1 MKNFIFK
8 PAMKIM
14 LKKLFILACVLA
26 LPFLSQGQSQTTRG
40 TVISEADKHPIIGA
54 NIQVKGKTVGTITD
68 LDGNFSLDASETDVL
83 IVSYIGFKTVEV
95 PVEGKLQF
103 NIELFEDNQLLNEV
117 ITVGY
122 TTQRKVDLTGAV
134 GVVKMSDVEDTSSGN
149 VMQALKGRVAGMQ
162 ISTSGAPDGGSTIR
176 IRGIGT
182 LGNNDPLY
190 IIDGVPSKRSMNEL
204 NSNDIESIQVLKDSS
219 ASIYGSRA
227 ANGVII
233 ITTKKG
239 KAGETKVDFRASLT
253 AQNYARS
260 LNLLNAKE
268 RAAVQ
273 WRAALNDGVDPNFGV
288 YNFKWHRENEAD
300 ILDDVIFPEYLDSKK
315 TMRPADTDWQKEV
328 GRTGIIQN
336 YNMTLTSGTERGHA
350 LFSLDYYGNDGIVKG
365 TDFSR
370 ISTRI
375 NSDYYLVGKMIK
387 IGENLSLSKIRK
399 SVVDP
404 GWILNLTH
412 EVWPIVPVHTID
424 GSGWGG
430 PVSGMGD
437 RHNPVRIIQDNKQN
451 HEDFL
456 RLFGDVYIDIEPVKN
471 LHLQSKFGIDYTGF
485 WKRNTQ
491 LKYVSGFMSEN
502 TNRVDNNANYGGNW
516 IWSNTVNYKFD
527 IGKQNF
533 DLLAGQELIKYS
545 YEEFSAGRNDF
556 AIETPE
562 YMYLNVGTGDM
573 RVGGWATSYAL
584 ASFFGKLNYNYDN
597 RYLLS
602 TTLRYDGSSR
612 FGKNNRWGTFPAFS
626 LGWRVSQEQFFTEVL
641 SVVSD
646 LKFRYGWGR
655 TGNQEIGDYA
665 SYGIYQALYG
675 SRPVDEPDYGTAYD
689 IYGNGSGSLP
699 SGFRRTQ
706 MANPNLKWEG
716 TTQNNMGVDM
726 GFFDQKI
733 TFSFDYFHKLTKDI
747 LVNPPFIGTIGEGGD
762 RWVNGASMKNT
773 GFEAVATYYGKVGE
787 VEYSVA
793 ANASHYSNKI
803 TKLPED
809 VIGSYAGNGND
820 QTILGRP
827 LSSMYGYLADGLFR
841 TQAEV
846 DSHVAQTGKG
856 LGRIR
861 YANTN
866 NDDKIDDD
874 DRIWLGD
881 KDPELLYGI
890 NISAKWRNLD
900 FSMFWNGVYG
910 LKVDNGVKRYS
921 DFIGFFSGHNYG
933 DRTLDAWTPQNPDS
947 TIPALSLNDLNNE
960 QRFSSYFV
968 ENASYLKLANLELGY
983 TLPPMENA
991 KFLKNVRF
999 YFIGQNIATLKSKN
1013 FTGIDPEVPNLT
1025 YPIPFSLTFGTN
1037 LTF

>member
-1 MKNFIFK
+1 MKNSI
-8 PAMKIM
+8 ILLM
-14 LKKLFILACVLA
+14 LCLLCSAYGSAYAQTTSLKGRVTTANSGEPLAGVTVVAVQSQLSTTSDEQGVFELA
-26 LPFLSQGQSQTTRG
+26 LPT
-40 TVISEADKHPIIGA
+40 
-54 NIQVKGKTVGTITD
+54 
-68 LDGNFSLDASETDVL
+68 SETAIDLRFLGYQKQRVTISGLTTVDVL
-83 IVSYIGFKTVEV
+83 LVPDDALLDEV
-95 PVEGKLQF
+95 V
-103 NIELFEDNQLLNEV
+103 V
-117 ITVGY
+117 TGY
-122 TTQRKVDLTGAV
+122 SAQKKADLTGAV
-134 GVVKMSDVEDTSSGN
+134 SVVKISDVENVNSSN
-149 VMQALKGRVAGMQ
+149 IMQSLKGRVAGMQ
-162 ISTSGAPDGGSTIR
+162 VSSSGAPDGGATIR

-204 NSNDIESIQVLKDSS
+204 NSNDIESIQVLKDASS

-239 KAGETKVDFRASLT
+239 KAGETKVDFRTSLKV
-253 AQNYARS
+253 QNYGKS
-260 LNLLNAKE
+260 LHLLNTWE
-268 RAAVQ
+268 RGYVQ
-273 WRAALNDGVDPNFGV
+273 WRAALNDGINPNFGV
-288 YNFKWHRENEAD
+288 YNFKWHTENGAE
-300 ILDDVIFPEYLDSKK
+300 ILDEVILPEYLDANK
-315 TMRPADTDWQKEV
+315 TMYPADTDWQKEV
-328 GRTGIIQN
+328 GRTGLAQN
-336 YNMTLTSGTERGHA
+336 YNMTLTSGTEKGHA
-350 LFSLDYYGNDGIVKG
+350 LFSLDYIGNAGTVKG

-370 ISTRI
+370 ISARI
-375 NSDYYLVGKMIK
+375 NSDYYLIDKMVR
-387 IGENLSLSKIRK
+387 IGENFSLSKIRK

-412 EVWPIVPVHTID
+412 EIWPIVPVHTID
-424 GSGWGG
+424 GVGWGG

-437 RHNPVRIIQDNKQN
+437 RHNPIRIIEDNKQN

-456 RLFGDVYIDIEPVKN
+456 RLFGDVYIDIEPIKN
-471 LHLQSKFGIDYTGF
+471 LHLQSKFGIDYSGF
-485 WKRNTQ
+485 WKRNMQ

-516 IWSNTVNYKFD
+516 ILSNTANYKFD
-527 IGKQNF
+527 VGNHNF
-533 DLLAGQELIKYS
+533 DILAGQELIKYS

-573 RVGGWATSYAL
+573 RVGGSATAYSL
-584 ASFFGKLNYNYDN
+584 ASFFGKLNYNYDD

-602 TTLRYDGSSR
+602 GTLRHDGSSR
-612 FGKNNRWGTFPAFS
+612 FGENNRWGTFPAFS
-626 LGWRVSQEQFFTEVL
+626 LGWRISQENFFKDAL
-641 SVVSD
+641 SVVPD
-646 LKFRYGWGR
+646 LKLRFGWGK

-689 IYGNGSGSLP
+689 IYGSGGGSLP

-716 TTQNNMGVDM
+716 TTQHNIGVDM
-726 GFFDQKI
+726 ELLDRKV

-747 LVNPPFIGTIGEGGD
+747 LVKPPFIGTIGEGGD

-773 GFEAVATYYGKVGE
+773 GFEAVATYYGKIGE
-787 VEYSVA
+787 VEYSIA
-793 ANASHYSNKI
+793 ANASHYRNKI
-803 TKLPED
+803 IELPDD

-827 LSSMYGYLADGLFR
+827 LSAMYGYLADGLFH

-846 DSHVAQTGKG
+846 DAHVTQTGKG

-861 YANTN
+861 YQNTN

-874 DRIWLGD
+874 DRVWLGHG
-881 KDPELLYGI
+881 DPKLLYGV
-890 NISAKWRNLD
+890 NLSAKWRNFD
-900 FSMFWNGVYG
+900 FSMFWNSVYG
-910 LKVDNGVKRYS
+910 LQVDNGVKRYS

-933 DRTLDAWTPQNPDS
+933 DRTLDAWTPQNSNS

-968 ENASYLKLANLELGY
+968 EKASYLKLANLEIGY
-983 TLPPMENA
+983 TLPRARGA
-991 KFLKNVRF
+991 KFLKNARF

-1013 FTGIDPEVPNLT
+1013 FTGVDPEVPNLA

-1037 LTF
+1037 ITF

>member
-1 MKNFIFK
+1 MLEKLPILLIFLAI
-8 PAMKIM
+8 PVLLWGQELTIRGKIVS
-14 LKKLFILACVLA
+14 A
-26 LPFLSQGQSQTTRG
+26 TD
-40 TVISEADKHPIIGA
+40 SEPIIGA
-54 NIQVKGKTVGTITD
+54 NVQIKGRNVGTVTD
-68 LDGNFSLDASETDVL
+68 VDGSFSLKVEQTDVL
-83 IVSYIGFKTVEV
+83 IISYIGFETLEI
-95 PVEGKLQF
+95 PVDGQSEL
-103 NIELFEDNQLLNEV
+103 NITMTEDTQLLEEV
-117 ITVGY
+117 IAVGY
-122 TTQRKVDLTGAV
+122 ITQRKVDLTGAV
-134 GVVKMSDVEDTSSGN
+134 SVVNISDVENVSSGN

-162 ISTSGAPDGGSTIR
+162 VSTSGAPDGGSTIR

-204 NSNDIESIQVLKDSS
+204 NSNDIESIQILKDASS

-233 ITTKKG
+233 ITTKRG
-239 KAGETKVDFRASLT
+239 KAGETKVDFRTSLT
-253 AQNYARS
+253 VQNYAKS
-260 LNLLNAKE
+260 LNLLNTRE
-268 RAAVQ
+268 RGYVQ
-273 WRAALNDGVDPNFGV
+273 WRAALNDGIDPNFGV
-288 YNFKWHRENEAD
+288 YRFEWHNENGVD
-300 ILDDVIFPEYLDSKK
+300 ILDEVILPEYLDSQH

-336 YNMTLTSGTERGHA
+336 YNMTLTSGTEKGSA
-350 LFSLDYYGNDGIVKG
+350 LFSLDYYGNEGIVRG

-370 ISTRI
+370 ISARI
-375 NSDYYLVGKMIK
+375 NSDYFLVGKMIK

-404 GWILNLTH
+404 GWVLNLTH

-424 GSGWGG
+424 EVGWGG

-437 RHNPVRIIQDNKQN
+437 RHNPVRIIEDNKQN

-456 RLFGDVYIDIEPVKN
+456 RLFGDVYIDIEPIKD
-471 LHLQSKFGIDYTGF
+471 LHFQSKFGIDYTGF
-485 WKRNTQ
+485 WRRNMQ

-502 TNRVDNNANYGGNW
+502 TNRVDNNAHYGGNW

-527 IGKQNF
+527 LGQHYF
-533 DLLAGQELIKYS
+533 DILAGQEAIKYN
-545 YEEFSAGRNDF
+545 YEQFSAGRNDF
-556 AIETPE
+556 ALETPD
-562 YMYLNVGTGDM
+562 YMYLDVGTGDM
-573 RVGGWATSYAL
+573 RVGGWATTYAL

-602 TTLRYDGSSR
+602 ATLRYDGSSR

-626 LGWRVSQEQFFTEVL
+626 LGWRVSQEQFFKEAL
-641 SVVSD
+641 PVVSD
-646 LKFRYGWGR
+646 LKLRYGWGK

-689 IYGNGSGSLP
+689 IYGGGSGSLP

-706 MANPNLKWEG
+706 IANPDLKWEG
-716 TTQNNMGVDM
+716 TTQNNIGVDM
-726 GFFDQKI
+726 GLFNQKI
-733 TFSFDYFHKLTKDI
+733 ILTFDYFHKLTEDI
-747 LVNPPFIGTIGEGGD
+747 LVKPPFIGTIGEGGD
-762 RWVNGASMKNT
+762 RWLNGASMKNT
-773 GFEAVATYYGKVGE
+773 GFEAIATYYGKAGE
-787 VEYSVA
+787 IEYSVT

-803 TKLPED
+803 TKLPDD
-809 VIGSYAGNGND
+809 VIGSYPGNGND

-846 DSHVAQTGKG
+846 DAHVTQTGKDV
-856 LGRIR
+856 GRIR

-874 DRIWLGD
+874 DRVWLGNR
-881 KDPELLYGI
+881 DPKLLYGI
-890 NISAKWRNLD
+890 NISARWRNFD
-900 FSMFWNGVYG
+900 ISMFWNGIYG

-933 DRTLDAWTPQNPDS
+933 DRTLEAWTPQNPNS

-960 QRFSSYFV
+960 QRFSSYFI
-968 ENASYLKLANLELGY
+968 ENASYLKLANLEIGY
-983 TLPPMENA
+983 TLPQIKNA
-991 KFLKNVRF
+991 EFLKNLRF
-999 YFIGQNIATLKSKN
+999 YFIGQNIATLKSKD

-1025 YPIPFSLTFGTN
+1025 YPIPFSLTFGAN

>member
-1 MKNFIFK
+1 MKQI
-8 PAMKIM
+8 
-14 LKKLFILACVLA
+14 LFILTMLCCMGLSVRAQSTQVRGRVTDSSTGAAIAGASLA
-26 LPFLSQGQSQTTRG
+26 VMGTQQTTL
-40 TVISEADKHPIIGA
+40 TNEDGA
-54 NIQVKGKTVGTITD
+54 FSIAVE
-68 LDGNFSLDASETDVL
+68 GNNPTLQ
-83 IVSYIGFKTVEV
+83 VSY
-95 PVEGKLQF
+95 
-103 NIELFEDNQLLNEV
+103 
-117 ITVGY
+117 VGY
-122 TTQRKVDLTGAV
+122 EGQTIAIGDQRFLEIRLVSVQELLDEVVVTGYSAQKKADLTGAV
-134 GVVKMSDVEDTSSGN
+134 SVIKISDVENVSSSN
-149 VMQALKGRVAGMQ
+149 IMQTLKGRVAGMQ
-162 ISTSGAPDGGSTIR
+162 VSSSGAPDGGSTIR

-204 NSNDIESIQVLKDSS
+204 NSNDIESIQVLKDASS

-233 ITTKKG
+233 ITTKRG
-239 KAGETKVDFRASLT
+239 KAGETKVDFRASLKV
-253 AQNYARS
+253 QNYGKS
-260 LNLLNAKE
+260 LNLLNTWE
-268 RAAVQ
+268 RGYVQ
-273 WRAALNDGVDPNFGV
+273 WRGALNDGINPNFGV
-288 YNFKWHRENEAD
+288 YNFKWHTENGVD
-300 ILDDVIFPEYLDSKK
+300 ILDEVILPEYLDANK
-315 TMRPADTDWQKEV
+315 TMYPADTDWQKEV
-328 GRTGIIQN
+328 GRTGLAQN
-336 YNMTLTSGTERGHA
+336 YNMTLTSGTEKGHA
-350 LFSLDYYGNDGIVKG
+350 LFSLDYYGNEGTVKG

-375 NSDYYLVGKMIK
+375 NSDYYLIDKMVK
-387 IGENLSLSKIRK
+387 IGENFSLSKIRK

-412 EVWPIVPVHTID
+412 EIWPIVPVHTID
-424 GSGWGG
+424 GVGWGG

-437 RHNPVRIIQDNKQN
+437 RHNPIRIIEDNKQN

-456 RLFGDVYIDIEPVKN
+456 RLFGDVYIDIEPIKN

-485 WKRNTQ
+485 WKRNMQ

-502 TNRVDNNANYGGNW
+502 TNRVDNSANYGGNW
-516 IWSNTVNYKFD
+516 ILSNTANYKFD
-527 IGKQNF
+527 LGKHNF
-533 DLLAGQELIKYS
+533 DILAGQELIKYS

-573 RVGGWATSYAL
+573 RVGGWATAYSL

-602 TTLRYDGSSR
+602 GTLRHDGSSR
-612 FGKNNRWGTFPAFS
+612 FGENNRWGTFPAFS
-626 LGWRVSQEQFFTEVL
+626 LGWRISQENFFKDAL

-646 LKFRYGWGR
+646 LKLRYGWGR

-689 IYGNGSGSLP
+689 IYGGGSGSLP

-716 TTQNNMGVDM
+716 TTQHNIGVDIELL
-726 GFFDQKI
+726 DQKV
-733 TFSFDYFHKLTKDI
+733 TFSFDYFHKLTEDI
-747 LVNPPFIGTIGEGGD
+747 LVKPPFIGTIGEGGD

-773 GFEAVATYYGKVGE
+773 GFEAVAAYYGKVGE
-787 VEYSVA
+787 VEYSIA

-803 TKLPED
+803 TELPED
-809 VIGSYAGNGND
+809 VVGSYAGNGND

-827 LSSMYGYLADGLFR
+827 LSAMYGYLADGLFR

-846 DSHVAQTGKG
+846 DAHVAQTGKG

-861 YANTN
+861 YTNAN

-874 DRIWLGD
+874 DRVWLGHR
-881 KDPELLYGI
+881 DPKLLYGI
-890 NISAKWRNLD
+890 NLSAKWKNFD
-900 FSMFWNGVYG
+900 FSTFWNGVYG

-933 DRTLDAWTPQNPDS
+933 DRTLDAWTPQNSSS

-968 ENASYLKLANLELGY
+968 ENASYLKLANLEIGY
-983 TLPPMENA
+983 TLPQSKGA
-991 KFLKNVRF
+991 KFLKNARF
-999 YFIGQNIATLKSKN
+999 YFIGQNIATLKSKD
-1013 FTGIDPEVPNLT
+1013 FTGVDPEVPNLA

-1037 LTF
+1037 ITF

>member
-1 MKNFIFK
+1 MKKTF
-8 PAMKIM
+8 
-14 LKKLFILACVLA
+14 LTKLMVLILFMSTHIASHAQNITVKGVVKAQDGLEA
-26 LPFLSQGQSQTTRG
+26 TGATILEKGTTNG
-40 TVISEADKHPIIGA
+40 TVVD
-54 NIQVKGKTVGTITD
+54 GK
-68 LDGNFSLDASETDVL
+68 GNFSIQVRPDATLEISFMGYTSQS
-83 IVSYIGFKTVEV
+83 I
-95 PVEGKLQF
+95 PVNNRTF
-103 NIELFEDNQLLNEV
+103 
-117 ITVGY
+117 ITVTLHEDAINIGEVVVTGY
-122 TTQRKVDLTGAV
+122 STQKKADLTGAV
-134 GVVKMSDVEDTSSGN
+134 SVVKISDVEDVSSGN

-162 ISTSGAPDGGSTIR
+162 VSTSGAPDGGSTIR

-204 NSNDIESIQVLKDSS
+204 NANDIESIQVLKDASS

-233 ITTKKG
+233 ITTKRG

-253 AQNYARS
+253 VQDYGKS
-260 LNLLNAKE
+260 LNLLNTRE
-268 RAAVQ
+268 RGYVQ
-273 WRAALNDGVDPNFGV
+273 WRAALNDGIDPNFGV
-288 YNFKWHRENEAD
+288 YSFKWHNENGAD
-300 ILDDVIFPEYLDSKK
+300 ILDDVILPEYLDAKK

-328 GRTGIIQN
+328 GRTGFAQN
-336 YNMTLTSGTERGHA
+336 YNMTLTSGTEKGHA
-350 LFSLDYYGNDGIVKG
+350 LFSLDYYGNEGTVKG

-370 ISTRI
+370 ISLRI
-375 NSDYYLVGKMIK
+375 NSDYYLIDKKLK
-387 IGENLSLSKIRK
+387 IGENFSLSKIRK
-399 SVVDP
+399 SIVDP

-412 EVWPIVPVHTID
+412 EIWPIVPVHTID
-424 GSGWGG
+424 GVGWGG

-437 RHNPVRIIQDNKQN
+437 RHNPMRIIEDNKQN

-456 RLFGDVYIDIEPVKN
+456 RLFGDVYIDFEPIEN
-471 LHLQSKFGIDYTGF
+471 LHIQSKFGIDYSGF
-485 WKRNTQ
+485 WKRNMQ
-491 LKYVSGFMSEN
+491 LKYVSGFMSES

-516 IWSNTVNYKFD
+516 ILSNTANYKFD
-527 IGKQNF
+527 LGRHNF
-533 DLLAGQELIKYS
+533 DILAGQELIKYT
-545 YEEFSAGRNDF
+545 YEEFSAGRNDY
-556 AIETPE
+556 ALESPE

-573 RVGGWATSYAL
+573 RVGGWATAYSL
-584 ASFFGKLNYNYDN
+584 ASFFGKVNYNYDN

-602 TTLRYDGSSR
+602 ATLRYDGSSR

-626 LGWRVSQEQFFTEVL
+626 LGWRVSQEKFFEGAL
-641 SVVSD
+641 SVISD
-646 LKFRYGWGR
+646 LKLRYGWGK

-689 IYGNGSGSLP
+689 ISGSGSGALP
-699 SGFRRTQ
+699 SGFKRAQ
-706 MANPNLKWEG
+706 MANPDLKWEG
-716 TTQNNMGVDM
+716 TTQNNIGIDM
-726 GFFDQKI
+726 VLLDHKI
-733 TFSFDYFHKLTKDI
+733 TFSFDYFHKLTEDI
-747 LVNPPFIGTIGEGGD
+747 LVKPPFIGTIGEGGD

-787 VEYSVA
+787 VEYSIA

-820 QTILGRP
+820 QTILNRP
-827 LSSMYGYLADGLFR
+827 LSSMYGYQTDGLFR

-846 DSHVAQTGKG
+846 DAHVAQTGKG

-866 NDDKIDDD
+866 NDEKIDDD
-874 DRIWLGD
+874 DRVWLGN
-881 KDPELLYGI
+881 KDPKLLYGI
-890 NISAKWRNLD
+890 NISAKWRNFD

-933 DRTLDAWTPQNPDS
+933 DRTLDAWTPQNPNS

-968 ENASYLKLANLELGY
+968 ESASYLKLANLEIGY
-983 TLPPMENA
+983 TLPQLKGA
-991 KFLKNVRF
+991 RFLKNVRF
-999 YFIGQNIATLKSKN
+999 YFIGQNIATLKSSD
-1013 FTGIDPEVPNLT
+1013 FTGIDPEVPNLA

-1037 LTF
+1037 ITF